1 MTEEMT
7 QTTGKRWLTA
17 EAYLTTAEPEREKQR
32 RKRWRDYGNGWPMAF
47 GIATILY
54 LIF

>member
-1 MTEEMT
+1 MT
-7 QTTGKRWLTA
+7 QTTDKRWLTA
-17 EAYLTTAEPEREKQR
+17 EAYLTTAEPD
-32 RKRWRDYGNGWPMAF
+32 RKVRRWRDALPWGSWRLAF